1 MVSTVKCELGG
12 VRRRRK
18 DGGPTQRQARRALIA
33 LGSASTSEV
42 MEWTRR
48 RSNRRWHHRSARR
61 ALESVGAVRVGRVPV
76 RQPLQVR
83 YLRRELRNGA
93 GMTDAQIDAVAGLIF
108 KFRICGS
115 NRNGYPCEFCDWSP
129 DPMNPDPFGIGCRW
143 LARQILEAVETV
155 GAK

>member
-1 MVSTVKCELGG
+1 VRWARSWRMVSTVKCELGG

-33 LGSASTSEV
+33 LGIASTSEV

-115 NRNGYPCEFCDWSP
+115 NRNGISLRILRLVARP
-129 DPMNPDPFGIGCRW
+129 DEPRPVRHRLNPRKGG
-143 LARQILEAVETV
+143 LA
-155 GAK
+155 